1 VPLRGWPELADDGFG
16 SSVNNS
22 GERPGFRDP
31 AKSEGDR
38 SPQLAGVLTLV
49 QDLTRLIHS
58 ESMADLFGH
67 AFSTLTKAV
76 PFDLGVAVMLEQ
88 NLDLYVSTPIGGKPV
103 GDDLAVR
110 VRRVLHNVIP
120 AGFTTT
126 EIVVKDERQNL
137 PGGAPAAAVQHEV
150 YSILRRENRTA
161 GIVLICRAESPFSED
176 EQRVVE
182 IFSAQLSMLLDNLR
196 AREKILSLAERDDLT
211 GIPNRRYF
219 RRQLTMEMERVRV
232 YNVSLSLILID
243 VDEFKVINDTFG
255 HVMGDVVLSELSGAI
270 KGILR
275 SPDNVSRFGG
285 DEFAVIL
292 PHTDAGGA
300 SAVANRILKLIQE
313 LEIASHENGVIKC
326 TVSIGIAQCQT
337 DDSTL
342 DDLVRR
348 ADACLYDAKRQGKNR
363 FNL

>member
-1 VPLRGWPELADDGFG
+1 
-16 SSVNNS
+16 VNNS
-22 GERPGFRDP
+22 GERPGSRDP
-31 AKSEGDR
+31 AKSEGNR

-88 NLDLYVSTPIGGKPV
+88 NLDLYVSRPIGGKPV
-103 GDDLAVR
+103 GDDLVVR
-110 VRRVLHNVIP
+110 VRSVLQNIIP

-137 PGGAPAAAVQHEV
+137 PGGGAPAAAVQHEV
-150 YSILRRENRTA
+150 YSILRQENRTA
-161 GIVLICRAESPFSED
+161 GVILICRAESPFSED

-196 AREKILSLAERDDLT
+196 AREKIISLAERDDLT

-232 YNVSLSLILID
+232 YNVPLSLILID

-270 KGILR
+270 KGMLR

-292 PHTDAGGA
+292 PHTDSAGA
-300 SAVANRILKLIQE
+300 SAVAERILKLIQE
-313 LEIASHENGVIKC
+313 LEISSDEHGVVKC
-326 TVSIGIAQCQT
+326 TVSIGIAQCQPA
-337 DDSTL
+337 DSTL

-348 ADACLYDAKRQGKNR
+348 ADARLYDAKRQGKNR